1 MKKVIML
8 ATYFPPA
15 GGISTFRITKFVKYM
30 RYFDWEPIVLTL
42 DEMSYRECNFLIDQS
57 LIKDI
62 PENLT
67 IYRTG
72 LSKKPFLFKNLFNNI
87 VTRWLPPLFSKIKYV
102 VKKERPDLLFA
113 TGDPFFPLLAAPFA
127 NLLYGLKYVIDLR
140 DPWKLEIPLH
150 SPKGVRGKLKRPINN
165 FLEPIVLN
173 RASKVICVSEG
184 MCKQYREA
192 YPMRPPED
200 FIAIP
205 NGFDTDDYD
214 SVPAVAYPQFTVV
227 YAGKFLSGTSFR
239 SPEYFLEALKILKV
253 KNIKICFKHIG
264 EMNPEIIAMVKK
276 AGLSDQFESVGLLSY
291 RDTISNMKG
300 AGILLLIGNGQETEQ
315 TGKIFDY
322 LGCKRPIMALASK
335 NSGIADVVQDIEEIV
350 LIENKDAKNIAVSLE
365 EMYNKRNMEPIERA
379 NISKYLRKK
388 LTADLAAVFNE
399 VITQSKK

>member
-30 RYFDWEPIVLTL
+30 RLFNWEPIVLTL
-42 DEMSYRECNFLIDQS
+42 NEESYKECKFLIDES
-57 LIKDI
+57 LMNDI
-62 PENLT
+62 PANLT
-67 IYRTG
+67 MYRTG
-72 LSKKPFLFKNLFNNI
+72 LSKKPLFFKNLFNNI
-87 VTRWLPPLFSKIKYV
+87 VTRWLPQLFSKIKYV
-102 VKKERPDLLFA
+102 VKKEKPDLLFA

-127 NLLYGLKYVIDLR
+127 NALYGIKYIIDLR

-150 SPKGVRGKLKRPINN
+150 PPKGLRGKLKKPINN

-173 RASKVICVSEG
+173 RASKIICVSEG

-192 YPMRPPED
+192 YPNRPPSD

-214 SVPAVAYPQFTVV
+214 FVPAVTHSEFTVI

-239 SPEYFLEALKILKV
+239 NPIFFLQALKLLKE
-253 KNIKICFKHIG
+253 KNIRICFKHIG
-264 EMNPEIIAMVKK
+264 EVNSEIVVMVAN
-276 AGLSDQFESVGLLSY
+276 AGLSDQFESIGLLSY

-322 LGCKRPIMALASK
+322 LGCKRPILALASK
-335 NSGIADVVQDIEEIV
+335 KSGIADVVKDIEEIALV
-350 LIENKDAKNIAVSLE
+350 ENGDVSNIVSALEHMYHNRSIEPV
-365 EMYNKRNMEPIERA
+365 ERD
-379 NISKYLRKK
+379 NISKYLRKHLTK
-388 LTADLAAVFNE
+388 DLTAVFDE
-399 VITQSKK
+399 VIAQP